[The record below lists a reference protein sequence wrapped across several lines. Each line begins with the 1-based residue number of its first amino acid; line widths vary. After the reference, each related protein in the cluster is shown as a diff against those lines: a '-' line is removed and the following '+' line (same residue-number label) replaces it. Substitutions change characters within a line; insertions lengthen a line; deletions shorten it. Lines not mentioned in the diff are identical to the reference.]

1 MIGLPATP
9 RTRLLAIALLFPACA
24 MTGFEDRYRI
34 PDERVDEL
42 LADAPW
48 ADRTA
53 RRERPAPATEAAP
66 AGVLRLDVVESV
78 NLALKNNRDLLRTLE
93 GRFQAEIDA
102 ELALHG
108 YWPLL
113 QPLTVSSAY
122 SETSGGLP
130 ARADAASVGI
140 AQRLPWGGSATLTGA
155 ASGASPDTF
164 VLTPT
169 LSVSL
174 PLWRNAGAIVA
185 NNAEIGAL
193 RSAVYAGREM
203 EQVLQVLAI
212 DIARRH
218 YSLIQARK
226 AIRNLEINLENARK
240 LRNQSEAMFRFGRV
254 TKTDLFRAEF
264 QVAQAENDLL
274 NAVESRKLME
284 DVFKIQLAIPPETP
298 IELTAAD
305 VAPPPETVDDAGY
318 IDTVRAQN
326 ILWKNTQDRFEDE
339 KRSLHVAADA
349 LNPRLDLTGGAS
361 AGATSDEALRGYRRD
376 PASWSAG
383 LALEIP
389 LDRMPLD
396 RAYQAAVL
404 RFLQAERSFVQ
415 SRDELARQ
423 ARERV
428 ISVKQGIFN
437 VRLQQRSVDEAEKA
451 MKVLT
456 YEYRQGKVANRD
468 VIEAQNKLIAAQN
481 QLLRSLVDALV
492 ARLELRQFAGQLQV
506 DPEGQWLKP

>member
-1 MIGLPATP
+1 L
-9 RTRLLAIALLFPACA
+9 
-24 MTGFEDRYRI
+24 
-34 PDERVDEL
+34 
-42 LADAPW
+42 
-48 ADRTA
+48 
-53 RRERPAPATEAAP
+53 
-66 AGVLRLDVVESV
+66 
-78 NLALKNNRDLLRTLE
+78 
-93 GRFQAEIDA
+93 
-102 ELALHG
+102 
-108 YWPLL
+108 
-113 QPLTVSSAY
+113 
-122 SETSGGLP
+122 
-130 ARADAASVGI
+130 
-140 AQRLPWGGSATLTGA
+140 
-155 ASGASPDTF
+155 
-164 VLTPT
+164 
-169 LSVSL
+169 
-174 PLWRNAGAIVA
+174 
-185 NNAEIGAL
+185 
-193 RSAVYAGREM
+193 
-203 EQVLQVLAI
+203 
-212 DIARRH
+212 
-218 YSLIQARK
+218 
-226 AIRNLEINLENARK
+226 
-240 LRNQSEAMFRFGRV
+240 
-254 TKTDLFRAEF
+254 
-264 QVAQAENDLL
+264 
-274 NAVESRKLME
+274 
-284 DVFKIQLAIPPETP
+284 
-298 IELTAAD
+298 
-305 VAPPPETVDDAGY
+305 
-318 IDTVRAQN
+318 
-326 ILWKNTQDRFEDE
+326 
-339 KRSLHVAADA
+339 
-349 LNPRLDLTGGAS
+349 